1 MNEFTCG
8 EKALDCQA
16 ADCRGSYL
24 CLLRSLEFEANDQ
37 SLAVLSQESTFREK
51 LRALKALQP
60 HRGSRLVSV
69 LLQDRSANP
78 FALPSDYWD

>member
-1 MNEFTCG
+1 MKKLVCG
-8 EKALDCQA
+8 EKALDCEA
-16 ADCRGSYL
+16 ESCRRSYR
-24 CLLRSLEFEANDQ
+24 CLLRSLEFEANDE

-60 HRGSRLVSV
+60 HGGSRLVSV
-69 LLQDRSANP
+69 LLKDRSANP

>member
-1 MNEFTCG
+1 MKELICG

-16 ADCRGSYL
+16 GSCRRSYR
-24 CLLRSLEFEANDQ
+24 CLLSSLEFEANDE

-51 LRALKALQP
+51 LKALKALQP

-69 LLQDRSANP
+69 LLQERSAYP